1 MNKRKKLSNS
11 LLIIPPISILL
22 VFIFITIIFHIV
34 IKGYITEIAAD
45 SINEEFVLRYVN
57 ETEMEEYPFESY
69 NRIFFPVHTIIVQPQ
84 KDPNR
89 YIGDWYTD
97 REKIESDAILRELSK
112 KDELEYG
119 QTSVTVGDQSYIVE
133 KRMYTGEFDGYFI
146 FGDGKAQEP
155 YEIIVYIN
163 TTYVQNIVKLMDKFI
178 VVLFTIFAG
187 LSVLLISLHLRR
199 INISFRNLNKYLLKV
214 GQREKDIEKADV
226 LYEEFESVVDTIDNM
241 SNLID
246 KSEYLQKSF
255 FQNASHELRTPL
267 MSIQGYTEGIMHG
280 VIDKEKGLDIIYKQ
294 SRKMSRL
301 VDDILYLS
309 KFETKELDERI
320 VDITNIIYESSNNI
334 SLGIKKDID
343 FEIDL
348 EDNLEII
355 GDEELIEKVFDNII
369 SNAYRYAKKN
379 IKIRGYKSKTAIKID
394 VIDDGEGI
402 EADEIEHIFERFYK
416 GKEGNFGIG
425 LSVVKDI
432 MKKYGNVKASS
443 KDGETKFT
451 LEFKI

>member
-11 LLIIPPISILL
+11 LLIIPPISILS
-22 VFIFITIIFHIV
+22 VFIFVTIIFHV
-34 IKGYITEIAAD
+34 IMKGYITEITAD

-57 ETEMEEYPFESY
+57 EPEMTEYSLETY

-84 KDPNR
+84 KDPNK

-97 REKIESDAILRELSK
+97 REKIESEAILRELSK
-112 KDELEYG
+112 KDELKDG
-119 QTSVTVGDQSYIVE
+119 QTSVTVGDQSYIFE
-133 KRMYTGEFDGYFI
+133 RRMYTGEFDGYFI
-146 FGDGKAQEP
+146 FAAGKEKEP

-163 TTYVQNIVKLMDKFI
+163 TTSVQSIVKLMDKFI

-246 KSEYLQKSF
+246 KSENLQKSF

-280 VIDKEKGLDIIYKQ
+280 VIDKEKGLGVIYKQ
-294 SRKMSRL
+294 SKKMSRL

-309 KFETKELDERI
+309 KFETKELDERE
-320 VDITNIIYESSNNI
+320 VDISDVIYESSNNI
-334 SLGIKKDID
+334 SVGNNKDIS
-343 FEIDL
+343 FKIDL
-348 EDNLEII
+348 DDDLKII

-369 SNAYRYAKKN
+369 SNAYRYAKTT
-379 IKIRGYKSKTAIKID
+379 IKISGFKSENMIKID
-394 VIDDGEGI
+394 IVDDGNGI
-402 EADEIEHIFERFYK
+402 EPTEIEHIFERFYK

-425 LSVVKDI
+425 LSIVKDI
-432 MKKYGNVKASS
+432 MKKYGGVNVSS
-443 KDGETKFT
+443 MIGETKFT
-451 LEFKI
+451 L